1 MKGIQVT
8 KIVKEIKF
16 EGFWGEKN
24 LIFDFQEIF
33 ATINKMLF
41 WQEDWALGYPS
52 MKFRHFPD
60 ISQFPKVL
68 SLKLFGNSWRTRI
81 HHFCK

>member
-1 MKGIQVT
+1 MKGLQVT

-33 ATINKMLF
+33 ATINKMFIL
-41 WQEDWALGYPS
+41 AGRLCT
-52 MKFRHFPD
+52 R
-60 ISQFPKVL
+60 L
-68 SLKLFGNSWRTRI
+68 SFYEV
-81 HHFCK
+81 